1 MLSPTKQLYV
11 EYRPLIVT
19 MHFENSKNDKAL
31 KNLNGMCEVE
41 FILGLPYIFPLLECV
56 HTLIKI
62 SQGRNV
68 FVCDF
73 VESVKKVQQK
83 LYKLYC
89 DLYTRFDDLTFDD
102 FNVIDTNDALP
113 MNWFYDLNGTKD
125 AMYLTFSFVRRK
137 YPLYHHNFF
146 GVKEF

>member
-1 MLSPTKQLYV
+1 
-11 EYRPLIVT
+11 
-19 MHFENSKNDKAL
+19 
-31 KNLNGMCEVE
+31 
-41 FILGLPYIFPLLECV
+41 
-56 HTLIKI
+56 
-62 SQGRNV
+62 
-68 FVCDF
+68 

-113 MNWFYDLNGTKD
+113 MNWFYDLNGPKD
-125 AMYLTFSFVRRK
+125 AIYLTFSFVRHK